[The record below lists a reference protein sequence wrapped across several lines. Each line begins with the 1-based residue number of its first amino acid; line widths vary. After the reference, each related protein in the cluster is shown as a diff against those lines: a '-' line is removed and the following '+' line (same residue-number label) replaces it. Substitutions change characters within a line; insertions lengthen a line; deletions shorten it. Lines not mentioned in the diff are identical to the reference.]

1 MHLQSKS
8 IMKPSWVQG
17 RSTLDNFHGNE
28 FPCIIIL
35 IIVINNL
42 LVFNNHPEI
51 VVTTN
56 EAHTK

>member
-1 MHLQSKS
+1 
-8 IMKPSWVQG
+8 MKPSWVQG